1 MKSIVSG
8 SPARSK
14 IRLTTVYMEE
24 ICQMA
29 EKIIL
34 FFEIL
39 ASTLQ
44 SHISCVIIKRRHTLW
59 GMLLPRFRPLSVRWG
74 WCQISRGLWGW
85 YSTMCAPRAGLWWE
99 CRVHVSP
106 RHTQQP
112 TAAVSN
118 SDGGARAPS
127 PHTKVR
133 VGYIKSGVSS
143 NDKDCH
149 RLQNRCKGDPQREGC
164 RWADLSM
171 TVSQ

>member
-1 MKSIVSG
+1 M
-8 SPARSK
+8 
-14 IRLTTVYMEE
+14 
-24 ICQMA
+24 CQMGG
-29 EKIIL
+29 KIIL

-44 SHISCVIIKRRHTLW
+44 SHISCVIIKRRHALW

-85 YSTMCAPRAGLWWE
+85 YSTMCAPRAALWWE

-106 RHTQQP
+106 RHTRQP

-118 SDGGARAPS
+118 SDGSVRAPS
-127 PHTKVR
+127 PHTTVR
-133 VGYIKSGVSS
+133 VGYEYIKSGVWS

-149 RLQNRCKGDPQREGC
+149 RLQTSTERGVS
-164 RWADLSM
+164 LSGPWHGSL
-171 TVSQ
+171 TVGYMLTTAGPVELIIYIMGLHLI